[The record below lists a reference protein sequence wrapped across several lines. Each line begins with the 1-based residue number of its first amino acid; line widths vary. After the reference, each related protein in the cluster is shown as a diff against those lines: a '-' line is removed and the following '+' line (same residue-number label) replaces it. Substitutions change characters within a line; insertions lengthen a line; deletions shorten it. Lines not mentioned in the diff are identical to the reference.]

1 MGLCGRCL
9 QLSLYTIVGLVAILM
24 YFHLECQKEKAENLK
39 DKFNPDFLPG
49 EADCHVSPGFTKKG
63 HDIEMKMGESL
74 MINPA
79 KPKVGRFLGHPVC
92 TQYFSNWI
100 FIQLRTPRERIQ
112 AYKWHQGLTNGT
124 WLFTSLH
131 FDKICC

>member
-1 MGLCGRCL
+1 MMGLCGQCL

-79 KPKVGRFLGHPVC
+79 KPKVGRFFGTPCMYSIFLKLDFHPI
-92 TQYFSNWI
+92 TNSKGKNSS
-100 FIQLRTPRERIQ
+100 IQMAPGLD
-112 AYKWHQGLTNGT
+112 KWYLVVHLSST
-124 WLFTSLH
+124 
-131 FDKICC
+131 

>member
-9 QLSLYTIVGLVAILM
+9 QLSSYTIVGLVAILM

-79 KPKVGRFLGHPVC
+79 KPKVGRFFGTPC
-92 TQYFSNWI
+92 MYSI
-100 FIQLRTPRERIQ
+100 FLKMDFYPITNSKGKNSSIQMAPGLD
-112 AYKWHQGLTNGT
+112 KWYLVVHLSST
-124 WLFTSLH
+124 
-131 FDKICC
+131 